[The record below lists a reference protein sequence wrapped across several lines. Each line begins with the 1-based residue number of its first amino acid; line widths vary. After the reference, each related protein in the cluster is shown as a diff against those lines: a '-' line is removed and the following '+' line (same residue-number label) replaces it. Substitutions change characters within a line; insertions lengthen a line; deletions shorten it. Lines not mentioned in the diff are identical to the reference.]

1 VLLLSEGMFS
11 AFPSSDS
18 RYSITPGEVLGRGL
32 ATQCMADVIN
42 LNSYSDDVSV
52 AVDKAI
58 KPTILAKD
66 DSMADNGVID
76 MAPNSIVV
84 GGLDRY
90 SY

>member
-1 VLLLSEGMFS
+1 MVFL
-11 AFPSSDS
+11 
-18 RYSITPGEVLGRGL
+18 
-32 ATQCMADVIN
+32 ADVIK
-42 LNSYSDDVSV
+42 LNGYSDDVSV

-84 GGLDRY
+84 GNTPSLNKIL
-90 SY
+90 SSMSM